1 MFKTFDAAVDESCDV
16 MVARSCDIDVVES
29 FAIATNMSCDRETA
43 EFGSVGS
50 GSDGVDSV
58 ELKSEEPCGGDRM
71 ASLDADGELLMM
83 DNGNADTRARWR
95 KRWVDDLRGKSARV
109 CWLSTMC
116 ESEAESQI
124 HGSFNTEDS
133 RQVKGQLCDR

>member
-58 ELKSEEPCGGDRM
+58 ELKSEEPCDGECIVPF
-71 ASLDADGELLMM
+71 DAGGELLMM
-83 DNGNADTRARWR
+83 DDDTLVRAL
-95 KRWVDDLRGKSARV
+95 D
-109 CWLSTMC
+109 
-116 ESEAESQI
+116 
-124 HGSFNTEDS
+124 
-133 RQVKGQLCDR
+133 